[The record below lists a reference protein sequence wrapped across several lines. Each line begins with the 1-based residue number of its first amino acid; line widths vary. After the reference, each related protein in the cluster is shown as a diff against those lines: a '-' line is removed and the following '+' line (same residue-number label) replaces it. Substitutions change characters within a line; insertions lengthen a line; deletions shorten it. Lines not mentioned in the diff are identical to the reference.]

1 MRSGVLGGRHAAVLT
16 TLILVSTFAG
26 CATYRN
32 PVSNPDVP
40 AGLAD
45 PFVLLVGNTYHAW
58 GSNLPLRNPT
68 DNVPHLTSTDLVHWT
83 RTADALPTLPSW
95 ARPGATW
102 APGVLVR
109 SYGAP
114 YYVLYFT
121 AVPVDPING
130 THCLGT
136 AISAHPEGP
145 FTANNTPL
153 VCQADHRGAIDPSPF
168 VTPGNTDNR
177 AAYLFWKSE
186 DNTFIPARHTNIWS
200 QPLSQDGQAFLAG
213 SRPAIVL
220 TASSNW
226 EHGQV
231 EAPAMV
237 QDPASGRYILFY
249 SGHYWYNEPAYSTGW
264 ATCPLTAT
272 GFGACTRGQA
282 NGWITSTSQVC
293 APSGAE
299 VFTDTSGFR
308 WLAYQSYMGPAD
320 PNSGKCVGVR
330 RLRIDK
336 LCFSAGVPRTNAPST
351 TDQPLSRSADCRTEV
366 P

>member
-1 MRSGVLGGRHAAVLT
+1 MRNGVLRRRRAAVLT

-26 CATYRN
+26 CGTYRN

-45 PFVLLVGNTYHAW
+45 PFVLSVGNTYHAW

-83 RTADALPTLPSW
+83 RTAGALPTLPAW
-95 ARPGATW
+95 ARAGATW
-102 APGVLVR
+102 APSVLVR

-121 AVPVDPING
+121 AVPVDAING
-130 THCLGT
+130 THCVGT
-136 AISAHPEGP
+136 AVATDPAGP
-145 FTANNTPL
+145 FSARNAPL

-168 VTPGNTDNR
+168 VAPGNTDNR

-200 QPLSQDGQAFLAG
+200 QPLSPDGQAFLAG
-213 SRPAIVL
+213 SQPTVVL
-220 TASSNW
+220 TASANW

-231 EAPAMV
+231 EAPAV
-237 QDPASGRYILFY
+237 VLDPASGRYILFY

-264 ATCPLTAT
+264 ATCPLTAS
-272 GFGACTRGQA
+272 GFGPCTRGQSSA
-282 NGWITSTSQVC
+282 WVTSTSKVC

-299 VFTDTSGFR
+299 VFTDTNGFR
-308 WLAYQSYMGPAD
+308 WLAYQSYDGPAD
-320 PNSGKCVGVR
+320 PSTSKCVGVR

-336 LCFSAGVPRTNAPST
+336 LCFAGGVPRTNAAST
-351 TDQPLSRSADCRTEV
+351 TDQLLSRSADCRTDV